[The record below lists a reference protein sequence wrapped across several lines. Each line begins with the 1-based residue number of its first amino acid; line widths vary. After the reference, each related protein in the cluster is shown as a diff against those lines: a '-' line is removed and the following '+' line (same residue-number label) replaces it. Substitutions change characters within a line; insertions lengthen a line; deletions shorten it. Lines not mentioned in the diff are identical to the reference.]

1 MNVVC
6 RASCL
11 KIVIMKYNLK
21 KLGVRNKVAKS
32 AAVLAALGVGWS
44 TPAVVGVA
52 HAQSSDADVDHLPP
66 APGSV
71 EAPAGG
77 IRTGGSQT
85 GGTRVGGASTPAAN
99 TVTSAVSIPS
109 PVPYYIDR
117 GVTMAPMKPLCDF
130 LGIEVRMLDGVLSLT
145 QTRGNDASKARLM
158 TLRIG
163 GHSAQI
169 TENGATRTVALSLP
183 AETRLGNTFLPVRFI
198 KDAFS
203 VMIGFRARD
212 NALVIRDSRRT
223 GVLSSPVFTEYRG
236 SNASIITIT
245 NRVGRALSL
254 RLSGPQTI
262 VLELGKNQ
270 SLTRRVRP
278 GVYYYKG
285 GSAGMKPRA
294 GGRRLYGGRR
304 ATWSW
309 GRR

>member
-1 MNVVC
+1 MERLVVKT
-6 RASCL
+6 S
-11 KIVIMKYNLK
+11 IW
-21 KLGVRNKVAKS
+21 KS
-32 AAVLAALGVGWS
+32 AALLGALGAVWS
-44 TPAVVGVA
+44 TPLCIPSAR
-52 HAQSSDADVDHLPP
+52 AQSDADVGHLPP
-66 APGSV
+66 P
-71 EAPAGG
+71 PASGETSSGG
-77 IRTGGSQT
+77 VSSSQ
-85 GGTRVGGASTPAAN
+85 AAA
-99 TVTSAVSIPS
+99 SAVVTIAS

-117 GVTMAPMKPLCDF
+117 GVTMAPMRPLCDF

-145 QTRGNDASKARLM
+145 QQRGADASTIRLM

-163 GHSAQI
+163 GHSAQL

-183 AETRLGNTFLPVRFI
+183 AETRLGNTFLPVRFM

-223 GVLSSPVFTEYRG
+223 GVLSAPVTAEYRG
-236 SNASIITIT
+236 SNAATITIT

-254 RLSGPQTI
+254 RLSGPQSI

-278 GVYYYKG
+278 GLYYYKG

-294 GGRRLYGGRR
+294 GARRLPGGRR
-304 ATWSW
+304 STWSW